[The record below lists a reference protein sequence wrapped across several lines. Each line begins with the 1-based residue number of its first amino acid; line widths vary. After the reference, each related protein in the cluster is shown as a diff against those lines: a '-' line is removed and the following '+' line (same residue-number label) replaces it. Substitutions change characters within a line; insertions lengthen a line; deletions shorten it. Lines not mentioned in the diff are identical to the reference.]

1 MTIAITHRRV
11 SMGDVDQV
19 LAFYGRYFYW
29 MDDGIH
35 ALLDALGHPLRT
47 VLSTGHGMPVVD
59 TRCRYDGPV
68 DLDDMIRVETAI
80 VAARRSSFDVGH
92 VMTAQG
98 SSVAVSRT
106 THVWVERTPQVRS
119 QPLPAWLASAATE
132 LSGFDL
138 A

>member
-1 MTIAITHRRV
+1 MTTAVTYRRV

-47 VLSTGHGMPVVD
+47 VLSGGHGMPVVD
-59 TRCRYDGPV
+59 ARCRYDGPV
-68 DLDDMIRVETAI
+68 DLDDVVEVETAV

-92 VMTAQG
+92 VMTVNG
-98 SSVAVSRT
+98 RSVAVSRT
-106 THVWVERTPQVRS
+106 THVWVSRGDQVTS
-119 QPLPAWLASAATE
+119 EALPEWLAAAATT